1 MKHGMTPCR
10 VIATVKLTAS
20 SSFALLRIKTVGL
33 HKSCH
38 RSRLNYT
45 PLNLITCEASMHL
58 QHRKSLLKPRRHA
71 QTTIHCSL
79 RLYITCSWLMYMT
92 DQNMGDEDVT
102 RHFRTT
108 YHLSAEQR
116 CRAWCEHADV
126 HVWFLKRLY
135 ECESRGRSGT
145 VALFTARSAHARRTV
160 CACSLRRAGFM
171 CFKRR
176 VHGVSILWV
185 GSFQWNDWTGSR
197 KRSEWFVHKLN
208 PLWSGKC
215 YFIQALYAK
224 TV

>member
-108 YHLSAEQR
+108 YHLSAEQQ
-116 CRAWCEHADV
+116 CRAWCEHEMFMCDFLNVYMSVNRADA
-126 HVWFLKRLY
+126 L
-135 ECESRGRSGT
+135 ERSHCLQLGPRMR
-145 VALFTARSAHARRTV
+145 VARSAHV
-160 CACSLRRAGFM
+160 HYAGQGS
-171 CFKRR
+171 C
-176 VHGVSILWV
+176 VSNAGCTEYRSCESDLFNETTEQV
-185 GSFQWNDWTGSR
+185 REKDLNDSFTN
-197 KRSEWFVHKLN
+197 
-208 PLWSGKC
+208 
-215 YFIQALYAK
+215 
-224 TV
+224 